1 VLKPAQIVPSAES
14 TGLIKP
20 LSLWVIQ
27 HALQDCRSWYERDL
41 EILVAVNL
49 AAPLLYDPELPNV
62 IRRELEASHIRPGH
76 LEVEITE
83 STLMLEPEQA
93 MKTINRLRESGIAFA
108 LDDFGTGYS
117 SLAYLKNL
125 PVESIKIDQ
134 SFVRDMVTD
143 ARDESIVKAAI
154 ELGHSFGLDV
164 VAEGVET
171 AGARDL
177 LENLGCDYAQGFLFA
192 KPMVSSDFL
201 AWYEEQLRGRS

>member
-1 VLKPAQIVPSAES
+1 
-14 TGLIKP
+14 
-20 LSLWVIQ
+20 
-27 HALQDCRSWYERDL
+27 
-41 EILVAVNL
+41 VAVNL
-49 AAPLLYDPELPNV
+49 AAPLLYDPELPTV
-62 IRRELEASHIRPGH
+62 IHRELEASHVRPGH

-125 PVESIKIDQ
+125 QVESIKIDQ

-143 ARDESIVKAAI
+143 ARDASIVKAAI
-154 ELGHSFGLDV
+154 ELGHSFGLDI

-171 AGARDL
+171 AGARHL
-177 LENLGCDYAQGFLFA
+177 LENMGCDYAQGFLFA
-192 KPMVSSDFL
+192 KPMVSSEFV
-201 AWYEEQLRGRS
+201 AWYEERLRGRS